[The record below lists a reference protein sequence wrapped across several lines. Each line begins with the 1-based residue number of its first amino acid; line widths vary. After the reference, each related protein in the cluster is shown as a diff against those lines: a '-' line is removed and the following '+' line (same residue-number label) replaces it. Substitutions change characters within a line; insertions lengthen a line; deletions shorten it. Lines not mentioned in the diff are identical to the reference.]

1 MSPIARAHVPTLLRR
16 YAVLAALAIAA
27 AGAIG
32 AARPGAAGAAPPA
45 VVTGAFVWHDLVT
58 PDPSGSRAFYKALFN
73 WTFEDGKGIDPGY
86 TIIRHEGEP
95 IGGIVPLQRSG
106 PDAPT
111 AQWLAYVTVSDV
123 DRSAGAFRDAGGRI
137 IRDPVNARKDLRVA
151 VVSDPQGAPL
161 GLASRG
167 PLVEDGRVPGRN
179 SWLWMDYVAR
189 DTAGA
194 LSFYGSAVGFRN
206 EVHETRDTF
215 TYYLLS
221 SDRPRAGLFLSPW
234 TRDTAA
240 WLPYVRVA
248 DPAAAAARVKELGG
262 TVVVAPQP
270 QVRNGSLAIV
280 LDPTGAPLALQR
292 YPFEPGAAP

>member
-1 MSPIARAHVPTLLRR
+1 MPIARS
-16 YAVLAALAIAA
+16 
-27 AGAIG
+27 GA
-32 AARPGAAGAAPPA
+32 
-45 VVTGAFVWHDLVT
+45 
-58 PDPSGSRAFYKALFN
+58 
-73 WTFEDGKGIDPGY
+73 E
-86 TIIRHEGEP
+86 
-95 IGGIVPLQRSG
+95 
-106 PDAPT
+106 APT
-111 AQWLAYVTVSDV
+111 AQWLAYVTVPDV
-123 DRSAGAFRDAGGRI
+123 DRSAGLFRDAGGRI
-137 IRDPVNARKDLRVA
+137 IRDPVNARRDLRVA

-167 PLVEDGRVPGRN
+167 PLVEDERVPGLNR
-179 SWLWMDYVAR
+179 WLWMDYVAR
-189 DTAGA
+189 DAAGA

-206 EVHETRDTF
+206 EVRETRDTF

-240 WLPYVRVA
+240 WLPYIRVA
-248 DPAAAAARVKELGG
+248 NPAAAAARVKELGG

-292 YPFEPGAAP
+292 YPFDRGATP